1 MLYVTSQRIQKFL
14 GAFFKYKMPY
24 SMVCKKKHYLC
35 VAGIEKYV
43 PRDHRLSSLGKPRD
57 ANR

>member
-1 MLYVTSQRIQKFL
+1 MYLVVHARKRIHH
-14 GAFFKYKMPY
+14 
-24 SMVCKKKHYLC
+24 SCEDE
-35 VAGIEKYV
+35 IEKSV